1 MSHGHGQFKNMG
13 DFKAIALDYTFWLS
27 NGTEGA
33 LYCLDQRD
41 ISILLALCEYVGW
54 FTRWIN
60 TEDTSA
66 AEIRAIQGELTLKLM
81 SCVDIQVLID
91 QAQITAN
98 YEATNQQIQSQ
109 AIRDILADEYD
120 GTPTSINPSAPTIN
134 FGSSGDRYT
143 ALCAAITAFVYK
155 FALGEINVLR
165 VGQAAGLSAISI
177 ALGAGLLIPGLNVF
191 LLAGAGI
198 ALLLGFGV
206 VGATT
211 EVAIA
216 ALGDKTALNDVICF
230 MRDTLRTQSVTQAHW
245 NACLDSYPFTVG
257 SHQAIVADFIKAA
270 LPDNYLPVLDMLGQ
284 GYDSV
289 LAGDDLPPCPCTPP
303 AGCTNFIGGNQ
314 GSWVPAGHNDF
325 QAQFTADGIGQENNT
340 YLRIWGEGYT
350 NIHSFTITFSPAWSG
365 VDDYHKFFVNVSNL
379 DGSNFQSTLG
389 GGLLSGNSITYTTT
403 GANWTSLAIELCAG
417 GYTYPPNGSNPT
429 AIYITEICIEPA
441 P

>member
-1 MSHGHGQFKNMG
+1 MSHGHGQFRNMG

-120 GTPTSINPSAPTIN
+120 GTPTSINPSAPTTD

-230 MRDTLRTQSVTQAHW
+230 MRDTLKAESVTEANW
-245 NACLDSYPFTVG
+245 NACLDSYPFTTG

-270 LPDNYLPVLDMLGQ
+270 LADNYLPVLDMLGQ

-289 LAGDDLPPCPCTPP
+289 LANDQLPECPCVPDVRYPIVTGSP
-303 AGCTNFIGGNQ
+303 AFGAQTLTFVGYDGDYDVWQVMTCDCPTTIVMDNGQTYNHGYNVALASSAPFSIDDAITGGN
-314 GSWVPAGHNDF
+314 SLWA
-325 QAQFTADGIGQENNT
+325 
-340 YLRIWGEGYT
+340 LWL
-350 NIHSFTITFSPAWSG
+350 
-365 VDDYHKFFVNVSNL
+365 DYP
-379 DGSNFQSTLG
+379 STLVNARHFPNNVG
-389 GGLLSGNSITYTTT
+389 PGQLIAQGHTASNI
-403 GANWTSLAIELCAG
+403 LCKFRIK
-417 GYTYPPNGSNPT
+417 PR
-429 AIYITEICIEPA
+429 
-441 P
+441 